1 MSLRFLLTAA
11 LAAVSG
17 ASVWLGAT
25 ASVGFVRGPGESE
38 HHKPSQASD
47 QGEFLKPLNVEIPHI
62 STDKSIKYDYDIVYV
77 RAKRAGDK
85 VHKRYFTDFSQPVTM
100 EPGADLM
107 LLHPNGKEELLVA
120 GGDGSIT
127 DPVVSFDGKWVYYSH
142 IYNLKN
148 HNQWNPPR
156 EGADIFKIHVP
167 TRKIVRLTNQRFS
180 PNTGATKWA
189 PGYRASKEKGTY
201 FEYGVFNMGPCP
213 LPGGRIAF
221 TSNRDGFRPAK
232 GYPTIALQLFVMDD
246 RDTDISGALHPV
258 VLRNGRI
265 MYSTLE
271 SQGLRSDILWG
282 VWTINPDGTYWAPLV
297 SAFDP
302 GGAPNGFHFQTQ
314 LPGGSIVVEE
324 YYNQNNSGFG
334 AYISVPEERAYLDH
348 FRYGGPPGG
357 FGGGFGGG
365 SPPQFGSADM
375 RDDRNPRWRF

>member
-1 MSLRFLLTAA
+1 MSSRRLLVVV

-25 ASVGFVRGPGESE
+25 ASVGFVRGPNELG
-38 HHKPSQASD
+38 HYKPFQASD

-107 LLHPNGKEELLVA
+107 LLHPDGKEELLVA
-120 GGDGSIT
+120 GGEGSIT

-189 PGYRASKEKGTY
+189 PGYRASKEKGIAPSKSS
-201 FEYGVFNMGPCP
+201 GRGKRCP
-213 LPGGRIAF
+213 KQLESFSETLRVAKPAQESLTSTWKRALRLLGQLRGRSVGSEPKSRAIELRKSQCRSLRVSLSGGRTA
-221 TSNRDGFRPAK
+221 
-232 GYPTIALQLFVMDD
+232 
-246 RDTDISGALHPV
+246 
-258 VLRNGRI
+258 
-265 MYSTLE
+265 
-271 SQGLRSDILWG
+271 
-282 VWTINPDGTYWAPLV
+282 AP
-297 SAFDP
+297 S
-302 GGAPNGFHFQTQ
+302 
-314 LPGGSIVVEE
+314 
-324 YYNQNNSGFG
+324 
-334 AYISVPEERAYLDH
+334 R
-348 FRYGGPPGG
+348 
-357 FGGGFGGG
+357 
-365 SPPQFGSADM
+365 
-375 RDDRNPRWRF
+375 